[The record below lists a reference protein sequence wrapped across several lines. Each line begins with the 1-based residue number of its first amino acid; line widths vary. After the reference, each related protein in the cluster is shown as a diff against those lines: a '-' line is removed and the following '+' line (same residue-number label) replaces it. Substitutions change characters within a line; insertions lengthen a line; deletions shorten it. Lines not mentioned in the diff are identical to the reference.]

1 MLRLEGEA
9 PSGAQAGPGGTLDAR
24 SRAGAPVPVREAGTE
39 VLELEWTVRHG
50 QALKP
55 VGGESVSGNSAD
67 WWNCSPS
74 AAEPCYWID
83 RLTDVLTAAPHG
95 TASER
100 TSRDGPALMSDDT
113 DPKQSAKVA
122 RLHPPGLPHQASLD
136 RGVQAQIGA
145 QLRTMY
151 EHYVEQ
157 PIPDRLIELV
167 RRLGEFPSS
176 DGKNPGVDESNAEA
190 SR

>member
-1 MLRLEGEA
+1 M
-9 PSGAQAGPGGTLDAR
+9 
-24 SRAGAPVPVREAGTE
+24 
-39 VLELEWTVRHG
+39 
-50 QALKP
+50 
-55 VGGESVSGNSAD
+55 
-67 WWNCSPS
+67 
-74 AAEPCYWID
+74 
-83 RLTDVLTAAPHG
+83 TDDP
-95 TASER
+95 
-100 TSRDGPALMSDDT
+100 
-113 DPKQSAKVA
+113 DPKPSAKVA

-167 RRLGEFPSS
+167 RRLGELPNS
-176 DGKNPGVDESNAEA
+176 DEISPGLDGSNEEA

>member
-1 MLRLEGEA
+1 
-9 PSGAQAGPGGTLDAR
+9 
-24 SRAGAPVPVREAGTE
+24 
-39 VLELEWTVRHG
+39 
-50 QALKP
+50 
-55 VGGESVSGNSAD
+55 
-67 WWNCSPS
+67 
-74 AAEPCYWID
+74 
-83 RLTDVLTAAPHG
+83 
-95 TASER
+95 
-100 TSRDGPALMSDDT
+100 MSDDP

-122 RLHPPGLPHQASLD
+122 RLHPPGLPHHASLD

-167 RRLGEFPSS
+167 RRLGELPNL
-176 DGKNPGVDESNAEA
+176 DEKNPEIDGSDTEA